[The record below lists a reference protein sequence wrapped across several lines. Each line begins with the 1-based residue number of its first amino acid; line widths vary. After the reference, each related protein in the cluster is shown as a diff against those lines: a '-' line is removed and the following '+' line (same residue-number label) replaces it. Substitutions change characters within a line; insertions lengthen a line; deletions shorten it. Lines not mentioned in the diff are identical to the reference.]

1 MKTLTCRDA
10 GFDCG
15 AVINGETEDEIIHRL
30 ESMLKMSLALLV
42 LQLIK
47 ITISVNIGPV
57 GSQIFLQT
65 NGERYNKRYDVI
77 KSIGT
82 Q

>member
-1 MKTLTCRDA
+1 
-10 GFDCG
+10 
-15 AVINGETEDEIIHRL
+15 
-30 ESMLKMSLALLV
+30 MSLALLV

-47 ITISVNIGPV
+47 ITISVNISPV